1 MALKDI
7 WQQERRDR
15 LQQQAERQQDVAEMR
30 VNNRTALSE
39 MAVQLRESLSQIL
52 PELRSQNETRQ
63 LEEQCYRAGLQ
74 IEVQD
79 RRTSVQ
85 DRLAELNLERQKT
98 TEALRSSLAAFRADL
113 SAQAE
118 TDRTD
123 RQAYVQG
130 IRTYV
135 WGDESGQTL
144 ETLPA
149 DQPQAAPIAVT
160 PDSVEAL
167 LEADLDELEE
177 KSTNSPIDAQLQRL
191 DDRILAILNS
201 DAGVRL
207 ADLQSTLKVNR
218 EDLVKGLQAL
228 VKTRQVIARDRT
240 YFLA

>member
-7 WQQERRDR
+7 WQQERSDR
-15 LQQQAERQQDVAEMR
+15 LQQQAERQQTVADMR
-30 VNNRTALSE
+30 VTNRTALDQ
-39 MAVQLRESLSQIL
+39 MAVELRESLSQIL
-52 PELRSQNETRQ
+52 PELRSQNQTRQ

-85 DRLAELNLERQKT
+85 DRLVELKLERQQAA
-98 TEALRSSLAAFRADL
+98 EALRSSLAAFRADL

-130 IRTYV
+130 IRAYV

-144 ETLPA
+144 EPLPA

-177 KSTNSPIDAQLQRL
+177 KSTDLPIDAQLQRL

>member
-15 LQQQAERQQDVAEMR
+15 LQQQAERQQNVADMR
-30 VNNRTALSE
+30 VAHRTAQDQ
-39 MAVQLRESLSQIL
+39 MAVELRESLSQIL
-52 PELRSQNETRQ
+52 PELRSQNQSRQ

-74 IEVQD
+74 IEAQD

-85 DRLAELNLERQKT
+85 DHLTELKLEQQQAA
-98 TEALRSSLAAFRADL
+98 EALRSSLATFRADL

-130 IRTYV
+130 IRAYV

-144 ETLPA
+144 ETLQA

-177 KSTNSPIDAQLQRL
+177 KSVDSPIDAQLQRL